1 MELFKT
7 LEKIITQLVLAKP
20 EKRMKLQDARKKL
33 DELDKF
39 AEIKAIKFFLFS
51 PFFQSQDDSNATDET
66 TQNDMGLMNDITSS
80 RLFTS
85 PTIGDEKKLT
95 QRDTNLCVSF
105 SAMRLL
111 SYALVEFLG
120 KHFTDDRKALK
131 ELTDKILKYP
141 ENPMS
146 SKKRNVLRKETSF
159 IHKLI
164 AICCGVISPRSLNGL
179 NHCYLDNDFQTAA
192 QEQNISKLLQNKLI
206 LISFSQKTYWKGYAT
221 KPNLKWK
228 DGEKLLH

>member
-1 MELFKT
+1 MFNAPYNLDDEKFDLELFKT
-7 LEKIITQLVLAKP
+7 LEEIITQLVLVKP
-20 EKRMKLQDARKKL
+20 EKRMNLQDARKKL

-39 AEIKAIKFFLFS
+39 AETKAIKFFLLS
-51 PFFQSQDDSNATDET
+51 PFFQSQDDSHARDET
-66 TQNDMGLMNDITSS
+66 NQNNMGLMNDITSS

-111 SYALVEFLG
+111 SYALVEFLER
-120 KHFTDDRKALK
+120 HFTGDSDV
-131 ELTDKILKYP
+131 LTNKKDEILKYP
-141 ENPMS
+141 ENSGS
-146 SKKRNVLRKETSF
+146 SKKINVLRNLIPKETSF

-179 NHCYLDNDFQTAA
+179 NHSHLDDDYQIGA
-192 QEQNISKLLQNKLI
+192 QEQNIRK
-206 LISFSQKTYWKGYAT
+206 
-221 KPNLKWK
+221 
-228 DGEKLLH
+228 

>member
-1 MELFKT
+1 MRT
-7 LEKIITQLVLAKP
+7 
-20 EKRMKLQDARKKL
+20 KL

-39 AEIKAIKFFLFS
+39 AETKAFKFFLLS
-51 PFFQSQDDSNATDET
+51 PFFQSQDDPNARDET
-66 TQNDMGLMNDITSS
+66 TQNNMGLMNDITSS

-111 SYALVEFLG
+111 SYALVEFLEN
-120 KHFTDDRKALK
+120 HFTGDDDVLENLK
-131 ELTDKILKYP
+131 DKILKYP
-141 ENPMS
+141 KNPGS
-146 SKKRNVLRKETSF
+146 SKKRNVFRDFEETSF

-192 QEQNISKLLQNKLI
+192 QEQNIRKLFHNKFI
-206 LISFSQKTYWKGYAT
+206 LI
-221 KPNLKWK
+221 
-228 DGEKLLH
+228 